1 MKVDSGHMRDGLQYP
16 ETPLSLFAG
25 FDEVAMALVLEHL
38 RQEVLPAHHVV
49 FEDNTPGDT
58 IYIVKSGRVQVS
70 KTLENGQ
77 ESVFA
82 ELGPGEFFGEMAL
95 LEEKPR
101 SARVSTLTTTC
112 LLAMSRNT
120 FNALIAQHP
129 AVAANFLK
137 VISAR
142 LRQRTQVQEML
153 LQEKQALVE
162 ELAAKNTALEH
173 ALTELRAAM
182 ATVAEHERVQ
192 RDLEIAWQIQRQMLP
207 AALPQLP
214 GLQLHAITVPSRW
227 VDGDFY
233 DAVCLWPRRIGLLLG
248 DVAGKGI
255 PAAMQMARLMGEF
268 RACVSH
274 RINPAGVMQVLNGL
288 LCQRNV
294 PWTSFVTAQYLV
306 LDLAQGFVRFICA
319 GHPPILLCR
328 ANGQMEQLGAV
339 SNIPL
344 GIDANFVYRQETQRL
359 APGDRLLLYSDGAY
373 EVQNAQGAMLGLS
386 RLAELFAAAPPHPKA
401 AIDALQ
407 GDLAAFGDT
416 RTFHD
421 DTTFLCARL
430 TEADTASVGQS

>member
-1 MKVDSGHMRDGLQYP
+1 MKVDSRNVRDGWQYP
-16 ETPLSLFAG
+16 AAQLSLFAG
-25 FDEVAMALVLEHL
+25 FDEAAIALVLEHL
-38 RQEVLPAHHVV
+38 RQEVLPADHVV
-49 FEDNTPGDT
+49 FEDNAPGDT
-58 IYIVKSGRVQVS
+58 LYIVKSGRVQVS
-70 KTLENGQ
+70 KMLENGQ
-77 ESVFA
+77 EHVFA

-112 LLAMSRNT
+112 LLAMYRHT

-142 LRQRTQVQEML
+142 LRERNQVQEML
-153 LQEKQALVE
+153 LREKQALVE
-162 ELAAKNTALEH
+162 ELAAKNTALER
-173 ALTELRAAM
+173 ALSELRAAM
-182 ATVAEHERVQ
+182 TTVAEHERVQ
-192 RDLEIAWQIQRQMLP
+192 RDLEIARQIQRQMLP

-214 GLQLHAITVPSRW
+214 GLQLHATTVPSRW
-227 VDGDFY
+227 VGGDFY
-233 DAVCLWPRRIGLLLG
+233 DAVCLGPRRVGLLLG

-274 RINPAGVMQVLNGL
+274 RINPGGVMQVLNGL

-294 PWTSFVTAQYLV
+294 PWTSFVTVQYLV

-328 ANGQMEQLGAV
+328 ANGQIDQLGSV

-344 GIDANFVYRQETQRL
+344 GIEAGFVYRQETQRL

-373 EVQNAQGAMLGLS
+373 EVQNTQGAMLGLL

-416 RTFHD
+416 HSLHD

-430 TEADTASVGQS
+430 TEADTAGAGQP

>member
-1 MKVDSGHMRDGLQYP
+1 MKVDSGHRRDGLQYAEAP
-16 ETPLSLFAG
+16 VSLFAG
-25 FDEVAMALVLEHL
+25 FDDVAMALVLDHL
-38 RQEVLPAHHVV
+38 RQEVLPANHVV
-49 FEDNTPGDT
+49 FEDNAPGDT
-58 IYIVKSGRVQVS
+58 IYIIKSGRVQVS
-70 KTLENGQ
+70 KMLENGQ
-77 ESVFA
+77 EYVFA

-112 LLAMSRNT
+112 LLGMSRDT

-129 AVAANFLK
+129 AMAANFLK

-162 ELAAKNTALEH
+162 ELGAKNTALES
-173 ALTELRAAM
+173 ALSELRAAM

-214 GLQLHAITVPSRW
+214 ELQLHAITVPSRR
-227 VDGDFY
+227 VGGDFY

-255 PAAMQMARLMGEF
+255 PAALQMARLMGEF

-274 RINPAGVMQVLNGL
+274 RSDPAGVMQVLNGL

-306 LDLAQGFVRFICA
+306 LDLAQGFVQFICA

-328 ANGQMEQLGAV
+328 ANGQMERLGAV

-344 GIDANFVYRQETQRL
+344 GIDANFVYCQETQRL

-416 RTFHD
+416 RILHD

-430 TEADTASVGQS
+430 TEADTAGVGTT